1 MIKIFLSKKVIG
13 PIIIIILFLMINI
26 IVSKLVKKIT
36 KTKLVH
42 DEKKKRTMISLLT
55 NIFKYFLLTIAIL
68 MILNLYGID
77 TTALITS
84 LGVVGLIAGLAAQDL
99 LKDFLSGM
107 AIIFENQY
115 SIGDTITID
124 GFKGEVISLGLKTT
138 KIMAYTGEVKII
150 SNRNVMDV
158 INHSISPS
166 LAIVDIPISYEEDLN
181 KVEEVLNNIC
191 NKLSKELKNIK
202 GKVELVGIEQLANSS
217 IIYRIQVKTEP
228 LKHYEVKRILFRE
241 IKLELD
247 KNKITIPYEQ
257 VVIHNEG
264 L

>member
-1 MIKIFLSKKVIG
+1 MVKILLSKKVLG
-13 PIIIIILFLMINI
+13 PIIIIILFLMVNI

-84 LGVVGLIAGLAAQDL
+84 LGVVGLVAGLAAQDL

-107 AIIFENQY
+107 SIIFENQY
-115 SIGDTITID
+115 SVGDTITID

-138 KIMAYTGEVKII
+138 KIMAYTGEVKFI
-150 SNRNVMDV
+150 SNRNVIDV
-158 INHSISPS
+158 INHSASPS
-166 LAIVDIPISYEEDLN
+166 LAVVDIPIPYEEDLN
-181 KVEEVLNNIC
+181 KVENVLNNIC

-202 GKVELVGIEQLANSS
+202 SKVELVGIEQLASSS

-228 LKHYEVKRILFRE
+228 LKHYEVKRVLLRE